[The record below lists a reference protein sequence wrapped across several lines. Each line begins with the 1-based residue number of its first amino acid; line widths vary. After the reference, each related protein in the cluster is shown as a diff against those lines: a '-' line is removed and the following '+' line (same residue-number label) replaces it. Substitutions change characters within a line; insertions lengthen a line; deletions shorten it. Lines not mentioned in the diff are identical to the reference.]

1 MDARAMEQLRNV
13 GMEQMANKRIATL
26 SGGEKQR
33 VAIARALAS
42 NPKILLCDEANL
54 MLAVRDTILIPA
66 IQDVIIIHSLRE
78 IICSIVCCITKMVH
92 FRMAESEFRCLMD
105 V

>member
-1 MDARAMEQLRNV
+1 
-13 GMEQMANKRIATL
+13 
-26 SGGEKQR
+26 
-33 VAIARALAS
+33 
-42 NPKILLCDEANL
+42 

>member
-1 MDARAMEQLRNV
+1 MHDRVHLEKQQLR
-13 GMEQMANKRIATL
+13 
-26 SGGEKQR
+26 
-33 VAIARALAS
+33 
-42 NPKILLCDEANL
+42 LLEANL